1 MHPAGLLRARPGR
14 ATCGFLILADRE
26 LHSAL
31 GDLLHRV
38 QHVAAGRDHASDLVG
53 LAPRSVSSEYCA
65 FVGSAWRVFP
75 VGDSFLCAGAD
86 EPRGASFRSS
96 RTAFDELLIDDRA
109 HDELRERI
117 RTIPALHG
125 QALKAAPIALARAA
139 GRMVEQHTRARHS
152 WRELATMARAICRDF
167 ERLPLGFRSKLLY
180 T

>member
-1 MHPAGLLRARPGR
+1 MGSPWPGNVRVSDFGRSR
-14 ATCGFLILADRE
+14 ATQRAWRSSASRPARRRRPRPRERSRRPRAAQCQFGILRFCR
-26 LHSAL
+26 L
-31 GDLLHRV
+31 
-38 QHVAAGRDHASDLVG
+38 
-53 LAPRSVSSEYCA
+53 
-65 FVGSAWRVFP
+65 GSAWRVFP

-125 QALKAAPIALARAA
+125 QAPKAAPIALARAA
-139 GRMVEQHTRARHS
+139 GRMVEQHARARHS
-152 WRELATMARAICRDF
+152 WRELATMARAICRNI

>member
-1 MHPAGLLRARPGR
+1 MRFCRL
-14 ATCGFLILADRE
+14 
-26 LHSAL
+26 
-31 GDLLHRV
+31 
-38 QHVAAGRDHASDLVG
+38 
-53 LAPRSVSSEYCA
+53 
-65 FVGSAWRVFP
+65 GSAWRVFP